1 MGVFEFIIALV
12 VISTVGKVVRHRRE
26 IPPMDKSTSQIGPG
40 AFEGLRDT
48 VDEMN
53 TRLERIEEERN
64 FYRDLLE
71 SPQRPRGI
79 PAPVRDV
86 GTETI
91 G

>member
-12 VISTVGKVVRHRRE
+12 VISTVDKVVRHRRE

-64 FYRDLLE
+64 FTATYSNRPSDLMRFPLP
-71 SPQRPRGI
+71 S
-79 PAPVRDV
+79 V
-86 GTETI
+86 T
-91 G
+91 

>member
-64 FYRDLLE
+64 FTATYSNRPSDLMRFSIL
-71 SPQRPRGI
+71 S
-79 PAPVRDV
+79 V
-86 GTETI
+86 T
-91 G
+91 

>member
-12 VISTVGKVVRHRRE
+12 GISTVGKIVRHRRE
-26 IPPMDKSTSQIGPG
+26 IRPMDKSTSQIGPG
-40 AFEGLRDT
+40 AFEDLRDT

-53 TRLERIEEERN
+53 TRLERIEEERK

-71 SPQRPRGI
+71 SPQRPHDI

-86 GTETI
+86 GKETI
-91 G
+91 

>member
-1 MGVFEFIIALV
+1 LGFFEFIIALV

-26 IPPMDKSTSQIGPG
+26 IRPMDKSTSQIGPG

-53 TRLERIEEERN
+53 TRLQRIEEERD

-71 SPQRPRGI
+71 SPQRPHAI

-86 GTETI
+86 GKETI
-91 G
+91 